1 MKASVK
7 SWGYDRRGPQGV
19 VRQCSFL
26 TARDCAFSQM
36 FHSRIFVMLVNSS
49 YSPFDSLRF
58 TSQSSCCAFSTSNQ
72 HVSRLLC
79 VVSMTPDDSESVAMA
94 HLRSLA
100 VSKRA
105 TDGKVNVD
113 RLFSYMQ

>member
-1 MKASVK
+1 
-7 SWGYDRRGPQGV
+7 
-19 VRQCSFL
+19 
-26 TARDCAFSQM
+26 
-36 FHSRIFVMLVNSS
+36 
-49 YSPFDSLRF
+49 
-58 TSQSSCCAFSTSNQ
+58 
-72 HVSRLLC
+72 
-79 VVSMTPDDSESVAMA
+79 MTPDDSESVAMA